1 MISVNPYKKLDI
13 YEDDFLMEYSGK
25 NQFELPPHIYAL
37 ADQAYRS
44 MKEENKDQCVII
56 TGESGAG
63 KTQASKIIM
72 QYVAAVCGKGADVD
86 QVKDQLLKC
95 NPVLEAFG
103 NAKTNRN
110 DNSSRFGKYM
120 DMQFNYNG
128 DPIGGVIT
136 DYLLEKVRVSVH
148 VCMGVWVWCV
158 WALLFTSW
166 SHSCCR
172 CFCSPNPNTHICT
185 HTHMRVCEQSRVV
198 HQTEGERNFHIF
210 YQLLFGAD
218 DAVLQRLSL
227 TRDTSSFHFLRQSSC
242 DRVDSIDD
250 QRDWNEVQ
258 VRGTATIGRGRGKGG
273 GKHRV

>member
-1 MISVNPYKKLDI
+1 MVQQTYIGNVVISVNPYKKLDI

-148 VCMGVWVWCV
+148 VYGCMGVVCV
-158 WALLFTSW
+158 GAFIHILVSLLLSLLLLTQSK
-166 SHSCCR
+166 H
-172 CFCSPNPNTHICT
+172 THMHT
-185 HTHMRVCEQSRVV
+185 HTHARV
-198 HQTEGERNFHIF
+198 
-210 YQLLFGAD
+210 
-218 DAVLQRLSL
+218 
-227 TRDTSSFHFLRQSSC
+227 
-242 DRVDSIDD
+242 
-250 QRDWNEVQ
+250 
-258 VRGTATIGRGRGKGG
+258 
-273 GKHRV
+273 